1 MFRRF
6 AMALLLS
13 AAFVGTA
20 SAGHYYHYG
29 HPAYVQTHVYSYT
42 SPVYVPPV
50 YVAPV
55 VVHRPAYVVPA
66 PVVVHRPAYVV
77 PAPVYYPPVPTY
89 YHPIQYGV
97 YSHTVHWN
105 YHCCY

>member
-13 AAFVGTA
+13 AAFASTA

-29 HPAYVQTHVYSYT
+29 HPAYVQTRVYSYT

-50 YVAPV
+50 YV
-55 VVHRPAYVVPA
+55 A

-97 YSHTVHWN
+97 YSQTVHWN